1 MLKSSYEVYD
11 YTIVTQS
18 KKGTDMSEQN
28 SKEIRSKV
36 TEDGEIEI
44 SIATV
49 KKPTPAE
56 DEVLIRVEAAP
67 INPSDLGLLLSFA
80 ADLSSIRVSGDGDQT
95 VTSMKIHPAL
105 MNAMKP
111 RLGQSMPVGNEGAGV
126 VEDAGANA
134 KELIGKTVGLAGGAM
149 YSQYR
154 CVPASSCLVMNDG
167 TSSKEA
173 ASSFVNPLTALAF
186 IETMKMEKHS
196 AIVHTAAA
204 SNLGQMLVKICKD
217 DNIPLINI
225 VRKTEQE
232 KILKDLGAKYVC
244 NTGDSDFTENL
255 IAALVETGATLG
267 FDATG
272 GGNNGELPGQILSA
286 MEVAANKTAK
296 EYSRYG
302 SDTYK
307 QVYIYGGLDPSPT
320 ILKRAFGMSWGLGGW
335 LLTPMIGKIGM
346 ERFQQM
352 RKRVAAEIKTTFASN
367 YAAEISLEEMLQP
380 DNIKSYAKQATG
392 EKYLVSPHK

>member
-1 MLKSSYEVYD
+1 
-11 YTIVTQS
+11 
-18 KKGTDMSEQN
+18 MSEQN

-244 NTGDSDFTENL
+244 NTGDSDFMESL

-352 RKRVAAEIKTTFASN
+352 RKRVAADIKTTFASN

>member
-1 MLKSSYEVYD
+1 
-11 YTIVTQS
+11 
-18 KKGTDMSEQN
+18 MSEHD

-36 TEDGEIEI
+36 TANGTIEI

-49 KKPTPAE
+49 EKPMPAE
-56 DEVLIRVEAAP
+56 DEVLIKVEAAP

-80 ADLSSIRVSGDGDQT
+80 ADLDTINISGVGDKT
-95 VTSMKIHPAL
+95 ITSMKIHPAL
-105 MNAMKP
+105 MGAMKP
-111 RLGQSMPVGNEGAGV
+111 RLDQSLPVGNEGAGV
-126 VEDAGANA
+126 IVDAGHKT
-134 KELIGKTVGLAGGAM
+134 KELVGKTVGLAGGAM

-154 CVPASSCLVMNDG
+154 CVPAANCLVMNPG
-167 TSSKEA
+167 TRAAEA

-186 IETMKMEKHS
+186 IETMKMENHT

-204 SNLGQMLVKICKD
+204 SNLGQMLVKICISD
-217 DNIPLINI
+217 DVPLVNI
-225 VRKTEQE
+225 VRKPEQAA
-232 KILKDLGAKYVC
+232 ILKNLGAEYVC
-244 NTGDSDFTENL
+244 DTSDPDFMDNL
-255 IAALVETGATLG
+255 VRALVATGATLG

-272 GGNNGELPGQILSA
+272 GGNGGELPGQILSG
-286 MEVAANKTAK
+286 MEVAANKAAK

-320 ILKRAFGMSWGLGGW
+320 ILKRAYGMSWGLGGW

-352 RKRVAAEIKTTFASN
+352 RQRVAEEITTTFASN
-367 YAAEISLEEMLQP
+367 YVREISFEEMLQP
-380 DNIKSYAKQATG
+380 EIIKSYAKQATG
-392 EKYLVSPHK
+392 EKYLVNPHK

>member
-1 MLKSSYEVYD
+1 
-11 YTIVTQS
+11 
-18 KKGTDMSEQN
+18 MSDQN

-36 TEDGEIEI
+36 TADGEIEI

-49 KKPTPAE
+49 TKPSPGE

-80 ADLSSIRVSGDGDQT
+80 ADLNTINVSGSGDQT

-111 RLGQSMPVGNEGAGV
+111 RLDQSMPVGNEGAGII
-126 VEDAGANA
+126 EDAGANA

-154 CVPASSCLVMNDG
+154 CVPASSCLVMNEG

-225 VRKTEQE
+225 VRKADQE
-232 KILKDLGAKYVC
+232 KILKDLGAKYIC
-244 NTGDSDFTENL
+244 NTSDADFMQEL
-255 IAALVETGATLG
+255 IAALIETGATLG

-286 MEVAANKTAK
+286 MEIAANKTAK

-320 ILKRAFGMSWGLGGW
+320 VLKRAFGMSWGLGGW

-352 RKRVAAEIKTTFASN
+352 RMRVAAEIKTTFASN
-367 YAAEISLEEMLQP
+367 YAAEVSLEEMLQP
-380 DNIKSYAKQATG
+380 ETIKSYAKQATG